1 MVGTLLRATASS
13 SDDRPMNSV
22 QGVSEHDEPAAT
34 GHVFGMALSV
44 WATSAAS

>member
-34 GHVFGMALSV
+34 GHVLYGMAVTV
-44 WATSAAS
+44 WATS